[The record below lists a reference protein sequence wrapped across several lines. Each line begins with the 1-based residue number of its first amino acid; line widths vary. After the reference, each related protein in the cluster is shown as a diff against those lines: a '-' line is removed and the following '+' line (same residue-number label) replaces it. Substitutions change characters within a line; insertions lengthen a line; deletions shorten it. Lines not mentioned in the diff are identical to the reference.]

1 MMRGGNRQMRRMMDK
16 MGLDME
22 EIPNVQEV
30 IIKTDKKEIIIPK
43 PSVTEMKSKENSIF
57 QVIAE
62 SFEEKELEVP
72 IFSED
77 DIMLVC
83 PSYEGDMSI
92 LKNHI
97 SIITFLR
104 PGIIKVQK
112 KEGSFEEFFVQDGT
126 VEYFNDNLVV
136 LSASAINVKD
146 LSKEF
151 VDNLNKDTQD
161 KLRDKN
167 ITDHDRYILNHKL
180 DVLKEIRI

>member
-1 MMRGGNRQMRRMMDK
+1 
-16 MGLDME
+16 ME
-22 EIPNVQEV
+22 DNF
-30 IIKTDKKEIIIPK
+30 KFEIISP
-43 PSVTEMKSKENSIF
+43 
-57 QVIAE
+57 
-62 SFEEKELEVP
+62 EKI
-72 IFSED
+72 IFSD
-77 DIMLVC
+77 NVKIATL

-112 KEGSFEEFFVQDGT
+112 NDGNFKDFFVQDGT
-126 VEYFNDNLVV
+126 VEYFNDSLVV

-146 LSKEF
+146 LSKEL

-161 KLRDKN
+161 KLGDKN

-180 DVLKEIRI
+180 DVIKEIRI